1 MRLVKQACEKFTKAY
16 LNSIIGKEE
25 VAAHLLTKHNIRYL
39 LRLMG
44 RVRQAII
51 DGELKEFVINY
62 LNGYYGSRDKYPEW
76 VEEAVKLA
84 GIDN

>member
-1 MRLVKQACEKFTKAY
+1 MNTV
-16 LNSIIGKEE
+16 IGKEE

-51 DGELKEFVINY
+51 DGKLGEFV
-62 LNGYYGSRDKYPEW
+62 LGFLEGYYGSRDKYPDW
-76 VEEAVKLA
+76 VEEAIKLA
-84 GIDN
+84 EIEN